1 MSYRLSRRVPLFQWQ
16 HFVSRFG
23 ERQARELLR
32 ANRLEQW
39 PRVKRPPATDGFNLI
54 HRLVHAATGTNE
66 TAIERRKKLS
76 PIIRD
81 ILWMAK
87 EDRLLT

>member
-1 MSYRLSRRVPLFQWQ
+1 MSYRLSRRVPLSQWQ
-16 HFVSRFG
+16 QFVSRFG
-23 ERQARELLR
+23 ERQAREILR
-32 ANRLEQW
+32 ANRSKQW
-39 PRVKRPPATDGFNLI
+39 RRVRKPPATDGFSLI
-54 HRLVHAATGTNE
+54 HRLVHAATGTKE

-87 EDRLLT
+87 EDRLLA